1 MALNFIRHLADHEF
15 LRLRIGIGHP
25 GIKDAVTAYVLSR
38 ANAADEAA
46 IRGSIAEAVDV
57 LPAVLAGDLGAAM
70 KKLHTVSDHG
80 I

>member
-1 MALNFIRHLADHEF
+1 M
-15 LRLRIGIGHP
+15 
-25 GIKDAVTAYVLSR
+25 TAYVLSR

>member
-1 MALNFIRHLADHEF
+1 MSWGSCGLIEMLWAHN
-15 LRLRIGIGHP
+15 GIGHP
-25 GIKDAVTAYVLSR
+25 GNKDAVTAYVLSR
-38 ANAADEAA
+38 ADAADEAA